1 MTDIEMVEMVLTN
14 LGLEYERLLG
24 MDTIGIELIN
34 DGYVNRGKIFSY
46 ETIAFEFDND
56 GKFSRVVV
64 C

>member
-1 MTDIEMVEMVLTN
+1 MVEMVLNN
-14 LGLEYERLLG
+14 LGLEYERHIG

-34 DGYVNRGKIFSY
+34 DGYANRWKICSH
-46 ETIAFEFDND
+46 EAIVFEFDSD